1 MQKIVISSL
10 VTCILLLLVL
20 TGVQRNTI
28 QSLSRS
34 VEEYRL
40 DFEQSR
46 RANER
51 YADAYREATETNT
64 KLGECL
70 SKHISTISQLR
81 EQLAEIRT
89 QCERTRTILEEVED
103 LYNSDDD
110 LNDLDIGNSSG
121 SDQCT
126 LK

>member
-10 VTCILLLLVL
+10 VTCILLLLIL

-70 SKHISTISQLR
+70 SKHVSTISQLR
-81 EQLAEIRT
+81 EQLTEIRT
-89 QCERTRTILEEVED
+89 QYERTRTILEEVED
-103 LYNSDDD
+103 LCNSNDD
-110 LNDLDIGNSSG
+110 LDDLDIGNSSG

>member
-10 VTCILLLLVL
+10 VTCILLLLIL

-81 EQLAEIRT
+81 EQLAEIRI
-89 QCERTRTILEEVED
+89 QYERTRTILEEVED
-103 LYNSDDD
+103 LCDSDDD
-110 LNDLDIGNSSG
+110 LDDVDIRNFSG
-121 SDQCT
+121 GDQCT
-126 LK
+126 MK

>member
-10 VTCILLLLVL
+10 TTCILFLLVL
-20 TGVQRNTI
+20 TGMQRNTI

-51 YADAYREATETNT
+51 YADAYRRATETNT
-64 KLGECL
+64 ELGECL
-70 SKHISTISQLR
+70 SKHVSTLSQLR
-81 EQLAEIRT
+81 EQLKAVRSYYDKM
-89 QCERTRTILEEVED
+89 QAILANLANSGD
-103 LYNSDDD
+103 LVIDSDDD
-110 LNDLDIGNSSG
+110 IDGGDR
-121 SDQCT
+121 
-126 LK
+126 K

>member
-1 MQKIVISSL
+1 MQKIVIGSL
-10 VTCILLLLVL
+10 ATCVLFLLVL
-20 TGVQRNTI
+20 TGLQRNTI

-64 KLGECL
+64 ELGKCL
-70 SKHISTISQLR
+70 SEHVSTLSQLR
-81 EQLAEIRT
+81 EQLQAVRSRYEKM
-89 QCERTRTILEEVED
+89 QTILAD
-103 LYNSDDD
+103 LANSGDLVVGGNDSDD
-110 LNDLDIGNSSG
+110 SG
-121 SDQCT
+121 SINRGDC
-126 LK
+126 K

>member
-1 MQKIVISSL
+1 MQKIVIGSL
-10 VTCILLLLVL
+10 ATCILFLLVL

-51 YADAYREATETNT
+51 YADTYREATETNT

-70 SKHISTISQLR
+70 SKHVSTISQLR

-89 QCERTRTILEEVED
+89 QYERTRTILEKVED
-103 LYNSDDD
+103 LCDSDDNLD
-110 LNDLDIGNSSG
+110 DVDIGNFG
-121 SDQCT
+121 GGDQCT
-126 LK
+126 MK

>member
-10 VTCILLLLVL
+10 VTCILLFLVL

-89 QCERTRTILEEVED
+89 QYERTRTILEEVED
-103 LYNSDDD
+103 LCDSDDNLD
-110 LNDLDIGNSSG
+110 DIDIGNFSG

-126 LK
+126 MK

>member
-10 VTCILLLLVL
+10 VTCTLLLLIL

-28 QSLSRS
+28 RSLSRS

-89 QCERTRTILEEVED
+89 QYERTRTILEEVED
-103 LYNSDDD
+103 LCDSDDNLD
-110 LNDLDIGNSSG
+110 NIDIGNFSG
-121 SDQCT
+121 GDQCT
-126 LK
+126 MK

>member
-10 VTCILLLLVL
+10 VTCILLLLIL

-70 SKHISTISQLR
+70 SKHVSTISQLR
-81 EQLAEIRT
+81 EQLTEIRT
-89 QCERTRTILEEVED
+89 QYERTRTILEEVED
-103 LYNSDDD
+103 LCNSDDD
-110 LNDLDIGNSSG
+110 LDDVDIGNSSG
-121 SDQCT
+121 GDQCT
-126 LK
+126 MK